1 MFAATAA
8 AIRCSVL
15 LRCAAFLHLL
25 YSLRLRNLVP
35 NLLILIQVL
44 VWVRVLVLVLVPN
57 LVQILVQVLVWV

>member
-1 MFAATAA
+1 MQPLLPP
-8 AIRCSVL
+8 SVAL
-15 LRCAAFLHLL
+15 FHCDVLHFCIFR
-25 YSLRLRNLVP
+25 SLRLRNLVP